1 MIAKRDYLQEI
12 KEIILNQDPSTQKEL
27 LEDYHESDI
36 ADVVELL
43 ETEERLKLYEIL
55 GDERTALVFSYLENV
70 DEIVSEMEYD
80 DVADIIEQ
88 MDADDAVDIL
98 EELDEED
105 KDKIIELLDEEIV
118 EDINLIQSYDDEQI
132 GSKMTTNFISIP
144 YGSDVKQAMKY
155 LVEEAA
161 ENDNVSTL
169 FVLKEDETFY
179 GSIDLRDLIIAR
191 ANSDLEEIIKTSY
204 PVVYAKTEIDECI
217 NDLREYE
224 LDNIPVL
231 DENNKMLGVLTL
243 SDIIETVEEELSED
257 YAKLAGLN
265 EEEVE
270 STTIFKTVMMR
281 LPWLIGLL
289 FLSLLVTL
297 LISTFE
303 AVIALLPAIVFFQS
317 MILGM
322 AGNVGTQS
330 LAVTIRN
337 INDDTKKPSKTIFKE
352 MRIGFFNGLVLGVL
366 SFLFVFIFLLIRQQE
381 IVEGRG
387 FMLTHAAMASFI
399 VGISL
404 LTAMTFASLVGS
416 AVPLILSKLK
426 VDPAVASGPFI
437 TTINDIL
444 AIVIYYGL
452 AFILFASVF

>member
-1 MIAKRDYLQEI
+1 MAIKRDYLQEI
-12 KEIILNQDPSTQKEL
+12 KDIILTQDPLVQKEL

-55 GDERTALVFSYLENV
+55 GDERTAVLFSYLENV
-70 DEIVSEMEYD
+70 DEMVSELEYD
-80 DVADIIEQ
+80 EVADIIEQ
-88 MDADDAVDIL
+88 MDADDAIDIL

-105 KDKIIELLDEEIV
+105 QEEIIKLLDEEIV
-118 EDINLIQSYDDEQI
+118 EEINLIQSYSEEEI
-132 GSKMTTNFISIP
+132 GSKMTTNYITIP
-144 YGSDVKQAMKY
+144 YNSDVKHAMKH
-155 LVEEAA
+155 LVEQAA
-161 ENDNVSTL
+161 ENDNVTTL
-169 FVLKEDETFY
+169 FVVKEDDTFY

-191 ANSDLEEIIKTSY
+191 ANVDLNEIIKTSY
-204 PVVYAKTEIDECI
+204 PVVYAKTLIDECI
-217 NDLREYE
+217 NELRDYE
-224 LDNIPVL
+224 LDSIPVL
-231 DENNKMLGVLTL
+231 DEQNKLIGVITLG
-243 SDIIETVEEELSED
+243 DIIETVEEELSED

-265 EEEVE
+265 EDEEE
-270 STTIFKTVMMR
+270 STSIFKTILMR

-337 INDDTKKPSKTIFKE
+337 INDDLAKPSKTIFKE
-352 MRIGFFNGLVLGVL
+352 MRIGFFNGLCLGVL
-366 SFLFVFIFLLIRQQE
+366 SFVFVFVFLIIRQQE
-381 IVEGRG
+381 IVQGQG
-387 FMLTHAAMASFI
+387 FYINDALIASLI
-399 VGISL
+399 VGVSL

-452 AFILFASVF
+452 AFLLFISVF